1 MQLTPKLLQNK
12 VSYLK
17 LELLYNPGNVLC
29 DYLKIKDDH
38 KFILRVFT
46 NLTYYG
52 HILAALALFYVKA
65 TS

>member
-1 MQLTPKLLQNK
+1 MGLLIVKKKLN
-12 VSYLK
+12 YLK

-29 DYLKIKDDH
+29 DFLNIKDDH
-38 KFILRVFT
+38 KFILRVFV

-52 HILAALALFYVKA
+52 HILAALALFYVKI

>member
-1 MQLTPKLLQNK
+1 
-12 VSYLK
+12 LK

-29 DYLKIKDDH
+29 DFLKIKDDD
-38 KFILRVFT
+38 KFILRVFV

-52 HILAALALFYVKA
+52 HILAAISLFYVKA